1 MTKKTKNNKTVLKE
15 DTEEIESKENVSLD
29 EKENK
34 ISEEIETLKA
44 ELAEENDSKL
54 RALAD
59 VENMRRR
66 MEKEKQENA
75 RYGASNLARGLFS
88 ILDNFD
94 RALKA
99 SPKELKNKN
108 KTKISDNVF
117 IGSNSSLVAP
127 IKIEK
132 NYASLHEGVELT
144 VKEIYTALKQNGIE
158 TIEPNK
164 GDSFDHNIHQAM
176 LEVPTNEFEPGCV
189 CEVLQCGYKIYDRLL
204 RPAMVGVSKKES

>member
-15 DTEEIESKENVSLD
+15 DTEEIDSKENVSLD

-75 RYGASNLARGLFS
+75 RYGASNLARGRFS

-99 SPKELKNKN
+99 SPKELKNK
-108 KTKISDNVF
+108 KE
-117 IGSNSSLVAP
+117 
-127 IKIEK
+127 IEK

-144 VKEIYTALKQNGIE
+144 VKEIYTVLKQNGIE

>member
-1 MTKKTKNNKTVLKE
+1 MTKKTKNNKTILKE
-15 DTEEIESKENVSLD
+15 DIAEIDSKEDIPLD

-34 ISEEIETLKA
+34 IAEEIETLKV

-88 ILDNFD
+88 VLDNFD
-94 RALKA
+94 RALQA
-99 SPKELKNKN
+99 SPKELKNK
-108 KTKISDNVF
+108 KE
-117 IGSNSSLVAP
+117 
-127 IKIEK
+127 IEK
-132 NYASLHEGVELT
+132 NYTSLHEGVELT
-144 VKEIYTALKQNGIE
+144 VKEIFTVLKQNGIE

>member
-15 DTEEIESKENVSLD
+15 DIEEMDSKEDIPLD

-34 ISEEIETLKA
+34 IAEEIETLKV

-88 ILDNFD
+88 VLDNFD
-94 RALKA
+94 RALQA
-99 SPKELKNKN
+99 SPKELKNK
-108 KTKISDNVF
+108 KE
-117 IGSNSSLVAP
+117 
-127 IKIEK
+127 IEK
-132 NYASLHEGVELT
+132 NYTSLHEGVELT
-144 VKEIYTALKQNGIE
+144 VKEIFTVLKQNGIE

>member
-15 DTEEIESKENVSLD
+15 DAEEIDSKEDISLN
-29 EKENK
+29 ENKNK
-34 ISEEIETLKA
+34 ISEEIEALKE
-44 ELAEENDSKL
+44 ELAEEKDSKL

-59 VENMRRR
+59 AENMRRR

-88 ILDNFD
+88 VLDNFD
-94 RALKA
+94 RALQA
-99 SPKELKNKN
+99 SPKELKNK
-108 KTKISDNVF
+108 KE
-117 IGSNSSLVAP
+117 
-127 IKIEK
+127 IEK
-132 NYASLHEGVELT
+132 NYISLHEGVELT
-144 VKEIYTALKQNGIE
+144 VKEISAVLKQNGIE
-158 TIEPNK
+158 TIQPTK

-176 LEVPTNEFEPGCV
+176 LEVPTKEFEPGCV

>member
-15 DTEEIESKENVSLD
+15 DAEEIDSKEDISLN
-29 EKENK
+29 ENKNK
-34 ISEEIETLKA
+34 ISEEIEALKE
-44 ELAEENDSKL
+44 ELAEEKDSKL

-99 SPKELKNKN
+99 SPKELKNK
-108 KTKISDNVF
+108 KE
-117 IGSNSSLVAP
+117 
-127 IKIEK
+127 IEK

-144 VKEIYTALKQNGIE
+144 VKEIYTVLKQNGIE